1 MAKKPW
7 RVRRGVWELLEDTPA
22 NRKAMKIA
30 ISELV
35 DKGKKDEVKGIL
47 IGGNKHRI
55 GALDKYQKGEVPYI
69 TFRDTDA
76 KKVSTAARVGSAK
89 DQLSM
94 RSEPYSAKVREH
106 MVDKFSEGLKI
117 KPTSKLHGHHVRM
130 LQMYRPFFEGLD
142 PKDKA
147 ALADF
152 AQKTKFP
159 LGDAKAN
166 IAILDEDFHH
176 QIHKFMIDKGY
187 QVRKGLPKVEGI
199 PDLGNTFESRKAAL
213 QHFFTNVQEPIER
226 KLSHIKWDQQAKYN
240 PPSEAEVRNQLA
252 WLNDK
257 ERVIEAKNAKKL
269 SQVDDIELGKRL
281 GGIGDTLKIGKKL
294 KWMLPAVGGAGALL
308 SGMDAKAR
316 HQTAEET
323 GHWADKLQSNI
334 AKVEFAADTAGAV
347 PGPHSIVAEPVG
359 LGAGLTNLTIDS
371 FRGSTPNHKMDPK
384 DRLKA
389 INRIKYI
396 K

>member
-7 RVRRGVWELLEDTPA
+7 RIRRGIYELVDDSPA
-22 NRKAMKIA
+22 NKKALKIA
-30 ISELV
+30 IS
-35 DKGKKDEVKGIL
+35 DKIKKGEIDSIKGVL
-47 IGGNKHRI
+47 IGENKTPHRI
-55 GALDKYQKGEVPYI
+55 GALDKFQKGEVPYI
-69 TFRDTDA
+69 TFRDKEA
-76 KKVSTAARVGSAK
+76 RKVSTAARLGSAK

-94 RSEPYSAKVREH
+94 SSEPYSAKVREN

-166 IAILDEDFHH
+166 IAILDEDFHQ

-240 PPSEAEVRNQLA
+240 PPSEAEVQNKLA
-252 WLNDK
+252 YLNDK
-257 ERVIEAKNAKKL
+257 ETALDLKKSNKL
-269 SQVDDIELGKRL
+269 SKVDDIEVGRPL
-281 GGIGDTLKIGKKL
+281 GGIGNKL
-294 KWMLPAVGGAGALL
+294 KVAANKIPKRALQIGGAALGTIPFL
-308 SGMDAKAR
+308 GTGVDAA
-316 HQTAEET
+316 QFGSDINTAIKKPT
-323 GHWADKLQSNI
+323 GQNI
-334 AKVEFAADTAGAV
+334 ANTVGSGLELVDQTPFMVGPYVNAAIR
-347 PGPHSIVAEPVG
+347 SKK
-359 LGAGLTNLTIDS
+359 N
-371 FRGSTPNHKMDPK
+371 K
-384 DRLKA
+384 DLSPEERLKA
-389 INRIKYI
+389 VNKL
-396 K
+396 KVMK

>member
-22 NRKAMKIA
+22 NRKDMKIA

-76 KKVSTAARVGSAK
+76 KKVSTAARVGSAR
-89 DQLSM
+89 DQLSI

-106 MVDKFSEGLKI
+106 MVDEFGKGLKI

-166 IAILDEDFHH
+166 IAILDEDFHQ

-226 KLSHIKWDQQAKYN
+226 KLSRIKWDQQAKYN

-281 GGIGDTLKIGKKL
+281 GGIGDKLKIGKKL

-316 HQTAEET
+316 HQKAEET
-323 GHWADKLQSNI
+323 GNWVDKLQSGI
-334 AKVEFAADTAGAV
+334 AKAEFAADTVGAV
-347 PGPHSIVAEPVG
+347 PSPASAVAEPVG
-359 LGAGLTNLTIDS
+359 FGAGVSNLLIDS
-371 FRGSTPNHKMDPK
+371 ARGFK
-384 DRLKA
+384 
-389 INRIKYI
+389 RIRS
-396 K
+396 

>member
-22 NRKAMKIA
+22 NRKDMKIA
-30 ISELV
+30 ISKLV

-76 KKVSTAARVGSAK
+76 KKVSTAARVGSAR
-89 DQLSM
+89 DQLSI

-106 MVDKFSEGLKI
+106 MVNEFGKGLKI

-130 LQMYRPFFEGLD
+130 LQMYKPFFEGLD

-187 QVRKGLPKVEGI
+187 QVRKGLPKIKGI

-226 KLSHIKWDQQAKYN
+226 ELSRIKWDQQAKYN
-240 PPSEAEVRNQLA
+240 PPSEAEVQNKLA
-252 WLNDK
+252 YLNDK
-257 ERVIEAKNAKKL
+257 ETALDLKKSNKL
-269 SQVDDIELGKRL
+269 SKVDVPEVGRPL
-281 GGIGDTLKIGKKL
+281 GGIGNKLKIAANKIPKRAL
-294 KWMLPAVGGAGALL
+294 QIGGAAVSTIPFLGT
-308 SGMDAKAR
+308 GVDAAQFGSDI
-316 HQTAEET
+316 HTAIKKPT
-323 GHWADKLQSNI
+323 GQNI
-334 AKVEFAADTAGAV
+334 ANTVGSGLELADQTPFMIGPYINAAIRSKKNKDL
-347 PGPHSIVAEPVG
+347 S
-359 LGAGLTNLTIDS
+359 
-371 FRGSTPNHKMDPK
+371 PK
-384 DRLKA
+384 ERKKAIERLK
-389 INRIKYI
+389 IMK
-396 K
+396 

>member
-1 MAKKPW
+1 MAKKSW

-22 NRKAMKIA
+22 NRKDMKIA
-30 ISELV
+30 ISKLV

-106 MVDKFSEGLKI
+106 MVDKFEKGLKI

-226 KLSHIKWDQQAKYN
+226 ELSRIKWDQQAKYN

-257 ERVIEAKNAKKL
+257 ERAIEAKNAKKL

-281 GGIGDTLKIGKKL
+281 GGIGNKL
-294 KWMLPAVGGAGALL
+294 KVAANRIPKRALQIGGTVL
-308 SGMDAKAR
+308 
-316 HQTAEET
+316 
-323 GHWADKLQSNI
+323 
-334 AKVEFAADTAGAV
+334 GAV
-347 PGPHSIVAEPVG
+347 PFLGTGVDAAQFGSDLHTAVKDPTGKNIRNTIGSGLELADQTPFMIGPYINAALRSKKNV
-359 LGAGLTNLTIDS
+359 DMS
-371 FRGSTPNHKMDPK
+371 PK
-384 DRLKA
+384 ERLKA
-389 INRIKYI
+389 INSIKYI

>member
-22 NRKAMKIA
+22 NRKDMKIA

-47 IGGNKHRI
+47 INGNKHRI
-55 GALDKYQKGEVPYI
+55 GALDKYQKGEAPYI

-106 MVDKFSEGLKI
+106 MVDEFGKGLKI

-226 KLSHIKWDQQAKYN
+226 ELSRIKWDQQAKYN
-240 PPSEAEVRNQLA
+240 PPSEAEVQNKLEY
-252 WLNDK
+252 LNDK
-257 ERVIEAKNAKKL
+257 ETALDIKKSNKL
-269 SQVDDIELGKRL
+269 SKVDDIEVGRPL
-281 GGIGDTLKIGKKL
+281 GGIGTKLKIAANKIPKRAL
-294 KWMLPAVGGAGALL
+294 QVGGAALGTIPFL
-308 SGMDAKAR
+308 GTGVDAAQLGSDI
-316 HQTAEET
+316 HTAIKNPT
-323 GHWADKLQSNI
+323 GQNI
-334 AKVEFAADTAGAV
+334 ANTVGSGLELADQTPFMIGPFINAAIR
-347 PGPHSIVAEPVG
+347 SKKNK
-359 LGAGLTNLTIDS
+359 NLS
-371 FRGSTPNHKMDPK
+371 PK
-384 DRLKA
+384 ERKKLIERLK
-389 INRIKYI
+389 IMK
-396 K
+396 

>member
-22 NRKAMKIA
+22 NRKDMKIA

-89 DQLSM
+89 DQLSI

-106 MVDKFSEGLKI
+106 MVDEFAQGLKI

-130 LQMYRPFFEGLD
+130 LQMYRPFFEGLS

-166 IAILDEDFHH
+166 IAILDEDFHR
-176 QIHKFMIDKGY
+176 QIHKFMIEKGY

-226 KLSHIKWDQQAKYN
+226 ELSRIRWDQQAKYN
-240 PPSEAEVRNQLA
+240 PLSEAEVQNQLA
-252 WLNDK
+252 WINDK
-257 ERVIEAKNAKKL
+257 ERILEAKNAKKL
-269 SQVDDIELGKRL
+269 SQVDDFELGKRL
-281 GGIGDTLKIGKKL
+281 GGIGDTLKVAANKVPKRAL
-294 KWMLPAVGGAGALL
+294 QVGGAALGTIPFL
-308 SGMDAKAR
+308 GTGVDAAQFGSDIHKSIKNP
-316 HQTAEET
+316 T
-323 GHWADKLQSNI
+323 GQNI
-334 AKVEFAADTAGAV
+334 ANTVGSGLELVDQTPFMIGPFINAAIR
-347 PGPHSIVAEPVG
+347 SKKNK
-359 LGAGLTNLTIDS
+359 NLS
-371 FRGSTPNHKMDPK
+371 PK
-384 DRLKA
+384 EREKLIKRLK
-389 INRIKYI
+389 IMK
-396 K
+396 